1 MIKIIS
7 KTIDISSM
15 PAVLDYLMTLIEPDT
30 EITLLNGNVPVAKL
44 TSVGDVQQSR
54 PARIPDLYP
63 GLWVSED
70 FDDLL
75 PGEYWLTEQL

>member
-1 MIKIIS
+1 
-7 KTIDISSM
+7 M

-30 EITLLNGNVPVAKL
+30 EITFLNGNVPVAKL
-44 TSVGDVQQSR
+44 MTIDDVHQPK
-54 PARIPDLYP
+54 PARMPDLYP

-75 PGEYWLTEQL
+75 PGEYWLTEQT